1 VAGSVQDLDSG
12 FWPGLDR
19 VGRVL
24 FKKKNQ
30 NDIVLVKKQKKN
42 KRDLVSQVTPG
53 FQTTH
58 PPIMA

>member
-24 FKKKNQ
+24 LKKKKSKRYRFS
-30 NDIVLVKKQKKN
+30 KKTKKN